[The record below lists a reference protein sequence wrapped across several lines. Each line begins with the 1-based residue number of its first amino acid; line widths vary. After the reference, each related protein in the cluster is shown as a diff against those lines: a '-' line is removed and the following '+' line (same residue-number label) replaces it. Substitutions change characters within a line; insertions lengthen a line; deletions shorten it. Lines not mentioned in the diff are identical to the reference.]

1 MVLPQFH
8 RAVNQASGDKIKLR
22 MEIKIENHGSSIARV
37 AMSLV
42 INVFKFLWECCCC
55 LPC

>member
-37 AMSLV
+37 A
-42 INVFKFLWECCCC
+42 IG
-55 LPC
+55 